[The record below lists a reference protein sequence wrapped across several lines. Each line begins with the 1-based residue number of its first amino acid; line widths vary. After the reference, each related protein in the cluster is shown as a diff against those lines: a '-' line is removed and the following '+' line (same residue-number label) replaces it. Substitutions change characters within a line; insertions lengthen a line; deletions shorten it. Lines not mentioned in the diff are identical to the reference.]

1 MGDFLAKK
9 TAGLTEPVKIIGP
22 AGKEVE
28 CDAILDTGATRTS
41 LDITVARKVELGPIL
56 GSVRV
61 KSKTMTTG
69 FVRRIEVP
77 CKVVMLGKIF
87 DVKVN
92 ITDRR
97 DMHTKVLIG
106 RNIIHGNF
114 VVDVEKT
121 HNSADIK
128 DVKNKKSE

>member
-1 MGDFLAKK
+1 MAKK
-9 TAGLTEPVKIIGP
+9 TAGLTEHIKIIGP
-22 AGKEVE
+22 TGKEVE

-41 LDITVARKVELGPIL
+41 LDIAIARKAELGPVL

-69 FVRRIEVP
+69 FVRRLEVP
-77 CKVVMLGKIF
+77 CKVELLGKIF
-87 DVKVN
+87 EVKVN